1 MMALGVLH
9 YDAMRE
15 VRAFREEYVDTLPEV
30 DWESNFYGIIDRTFS
45 IMNQHNSRLMVELC
59 KPDILVQMPFDAYGE
74 MSDYALAKE
83 IIEKGRELM
92 SVALDNYESS
102 HRKWWQRW

>member
-1 MMALGVLH
+1 
-9 YDAMRE
+9 MRE
-15 VRAFREEYVDTLPEV
+15 VRTFREENVDTLPEI

-45 IMNQHNSRLMVELC
+45 VMNQHNSRLMTELC
-59 KPDILVQMPFDAYGE
+59 KPDILVQMPFDSYGE

-92 SVALDNYESS
+92 SNALDNYES
-102 HRKWWQRW
+102 KPKTLWQKLGIR